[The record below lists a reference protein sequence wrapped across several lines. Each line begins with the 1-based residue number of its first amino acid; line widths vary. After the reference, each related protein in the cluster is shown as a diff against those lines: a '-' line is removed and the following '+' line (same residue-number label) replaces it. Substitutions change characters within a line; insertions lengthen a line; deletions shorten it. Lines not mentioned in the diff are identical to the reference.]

1 MLSTAKERQLKIV
14 NRLKVEQF
22 MRIIDLVEFVNYSEA
37 TVKRDL
43 VELEKEGLVR
53 RTRGGAMIIDN
64 KKIDLPYLMKMN
76 ERSMKRV
83 K

>member
-1 MLSTAKERQLKIV
+1 MLSAAKERQLKIV

-43 VELEKEGLVR
+43 VELEK
-53 RTRGGAMIIDN
+53 
-64 KKIDLPYLMKMN
+64 
-76 ERSMKRV
+76 
-83 K
+83 

>member
-1 MLSTAKERQLKIV
+1 MLSAAKERQLKIV

-22 MRIIDLVEFVNYSEA
+22 MRIIDLVELVNYSEA

-64 KKIDLPYLMKMN
+64 KKIDLPY
-76 ERSMKRV
+76 
-83 K
+83 

>member
-1 MLSTAKERQLKIV
+1 M
-14 NRLKVEQF
+14 
-22 MRIIDLVEFVNYSEA
+22 EFVNYSEA

-64 KKIDLPYLMKMN
+64 KNRFALFN
-76 ERSMKRV
+76 ENE
-83 K
+83 